1 MTFKGGFDG
10 VKGNVPVAVRQ
21 VLLKMGW
28 TEYNAH
34 DSEHN
39 QEEINLMFIKR
50 PKLQD
55 LPLMLG

>member
-28 TEYNAH
+28 TEYNAN
-34 DSEHN
+34 DSDHN
-39 QEEINLMFIKR
+39 Q
-50 PKLQD
+50 
-55 LPLMLG
+55 